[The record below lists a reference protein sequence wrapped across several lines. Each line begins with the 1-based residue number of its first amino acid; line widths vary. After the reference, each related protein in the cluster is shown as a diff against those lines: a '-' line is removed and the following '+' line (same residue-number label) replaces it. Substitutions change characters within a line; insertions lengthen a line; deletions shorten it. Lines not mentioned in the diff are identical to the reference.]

1 MPVPVASGMDPFF
14 LRAKLASLAYDMVR
28 NNLSPVG

>member
-1 MPVPVASGMDPFF
+1 MDPFF